1 MELKENIDNK
11 LDKHVI
17 INRVSYK
24 ESNEWG
30 IVVKKNY
37 LGDRL
42 RSFWE
47 DKIKPRLKRIRSQS
61 QKVHIK
67 EEEWAFWKALKREE
81 KAHLRTEAA
90 GVAI

>member
-1 MELKENIDNK
+1 MNKTDTVPPLMELKENIDNK

-42 RSFWE
+42 RSF
-47 DKIKPRLKRIRSQS
+47 
-61 QKVHIK
+61 
-67 EEEWAFWKALKREE
+67 
-81 KAHLRTEAA
+81 
-90 GVAI
+90 